1 MKIFI
6 LCGGLGTRLDYQGKL
21 IAKTMINVGSDPI
34 LMHIIRNFSNQG
46 FNEFVLCAG
55 HKIETI
61 KSFFK
66 KINAQVAIDKKN
78 HLSLNTI
85 IGGKNTIIDIINT
98 GKKSGTGGRIKIAY
112 EKLSLREDF
121 IATYGDG
128 LSNVSIKKLLK
139 YHYNN
144 NADIT
149 LTAVRPKQRYGI
161 IKMSKGRIN
170 YFDNSKKQSDIYING
185 GFFVISKK
193 IIKLI
198 KNNKVYLENEP
209 FENIIKNKKLYSYKH
224 HGFWASMDTLK
235 DKIDLDKIAK
245 NKKNLPWSI
254 K

>member
-46 FNEFVLCAG
+46 YNEFVLCAG

-61 KSFFK
+61 KGFFK
-66 KINAQVAIDKKN
+66 KINAQIVIDKKN
-78 HLSLNTI
+78 HLSLNTVI
-85 IGGKNTIIDIINT
+85 SGKNIIIDIINT
-98 GKKSGTGGRIKIAY
+98 GKNSGTGGRIKIAY
-112 EKLSLREDF
+112 EKLSLNEDF

-144 NADIT
+144 NADLT

-198 KNNKVYLENEP
+198 KKNKIYIENEP
-209 FENIIKNKKLYSYKH
+209 FENVIKNKKLYSYKH

-235 DKIDLDKIAK
+235 DKMDLDKFAK
-245 NKKNLPWSI
+245 NKKKLPWSI